1 MPRYTNRHG
10 SMQEDDIGNWMHY
23 EEVKPI
29 IQSLLTICALY
40 ETSANETTEDYAHR
54 AYDMYKVA
62 RKALK
67 LDKE

>member
-1 MPRYTNRHG
+1 MPKENA
-10 SMQEDDIGNWMHY
+10 WMHY
-23 EEVKPI
+23 DEVKPV

-40 ETSANETTEDYAHR
+40 ETEINETTEDYANR
-54 AYDMYKVA
+54 AHDMYRVA